1 MGQADDGEDDR
12 LSARAKGHIV
22 ADRVTDLTG
31 YLTEMI
37 AGESSVVAVYLF
49 GSGVSELATEESDLD
64 LAFLVDH
71 EAYNSDPLRAVSSAF
86 TIATRIGMRLSKE
99 ADVTILNGS
108 SVEMA
113 YEVVTTGQCIYQ
125 ADPDMRLEYE
135 AKARGMYF
143 DFRPFL
149 LEMRSRCLASL

>member
-1 MGQADDGEDDR
+1 MKSGLA
-12 LSARAKGHIV
+12 LACCLAVLLAPAAARAV
-22 ADRVTDLTG
+22 P
-31 YLTEMI
+31 I
-37 AGESSVVAVYLF
+37 ASA
-49 GSGVSELATEESDLD
+49 GSGNWSNAGSWNPTQI
-64 LAFLVDH
+64 
-71 EAYNSDPLRAVSSAF
+71 P
-86 TIATRIGMRLSKE
+86 TIAD
-99 ADVTILNGS
+99 DVTILNGS